1 MYNYI
6 VKKEKSEIFSHKEE
20 FKIMNLTELVELTIK
35 ILKDYKENAQGL
47 KDSYTNLTTPMVI
60 GVWEDYLRNLES
72 QAPAANADAE

>member
-1 MYNYI
+1 
-6 VKKEKSEIFSHKEE
+6 
-20 FKIMNLTELVELTIK
+20 MNLTELVELTIK

-72 QAPAANADAE
+72 QAAAEDANAE